1 MKTTAI
7 FTRQITTATL
17 SEIDLVRKG
26 WQIKFTATD
35 GTVVAT
41 KQDIV
46 EMSHPEAAAGNMTAH
61 NAFKADTPNGEVVI
75 TKIDFGPGKVGL
87 IWNAK
92 RRTSEAW
99 LNRSVVLKKRSDIDD
114 FELDLDEAARRAFW
128 EDCVEGRI

>member
-7 FTRQITTATL
+7 FTRQITTSTL
-17 SEIDLVRKG
+17 SEIDLVRRG

-46 EMSHPEAAAGNMTAH
+46 EMSHPESAAGNMTAH
-61 NAFKADTPNGEVVI
+61 NAFKADTTNGEVII

-87 IWNAK
+87 VWNAK
-92 RRTSEAW
+92 ECVSEAW
-99 LNRSVVLKKRSDIDD
+99 LNKPVVLEKRSDIDD
-114 FELDLDEAARRAFW
+114 FEFEFDEAARRSF
-128 EDCVEGRI
+128 

>member
-7 FTRQITTATL
+7 FTRQITTSTL
-17 SEIDLVRKG
+17 SEIDLVRRG

-41 KQDIV
+41 KQDVV
-46 EMSHPEAAAGNMTAH
+46 EVSHPEAAAGNMTAL
-61 NAFKADTPNGEVVI
+61 NTFKADTLNGEVII

-92 RRTSEAW
+92 RGASEAW
-99 LNRSVVLKKRSDIDD
+99 LNKSVVLEKRSDIDD
-114 FELDLDEAARRAFW
+114 FEFDFDEAARRAF
-128 EDCVEGRI
+128 